1 MAGMSRGA
9 RTSTRGVRPVLAMAL
24 LALGVVAPAAAAQ
37 DSGGMPSASTPVG
50 ALRLADAIVPLGPTR
65 PPAIGDCPTGYI
77 AALVQDVVVDLA
89 GVRAMFEAAPPG
101 SGVAVVVDLPGGGS
115 LSFLADLV
123 TTYFLDANGDVIGS
137 SLVPGAPAP
146 VGTVSTALGWS
157 GRTFTAAGAS
167 DTSATFTVAD
177 DSMLGG
183 VNGPSG
189 SYGLEPGGA
198 DHRWYLIGTSLA
210 LPDGPS
216 EGDGS
221 TDPVVVAPSLTE
233 RAVMQQYRDLFGR
246 EADPEGLAFWSD
258 RLCRAAQT
266 FPGVV
271 ATLYSYPEAE
281 GYGTEVARLYFA
293 YFGRVP
299 DFGGLLYWIGERR
312 AGRPLADVSY
322 DFFASDEFQ
331 ALRSTVPT
339 DGQFVDDAYRRVLE
353 RPSDPGG
360 RSWWIAQL
368 GAGLSRWDMVTTFS
382 ESPEGRSV
390 KFGDVNTSVLYGYLV
405 RRAPDPGGF
414 EYWEGRLEPD
424 AVNAARAG
432 LIGALLDSDEYA
444 ARFP

>member
-1 MAGMSRGA
+1 
-9 RTSTRGVRPVLAMAL
+9 MAL
-24 LALGVVAPAAAAQ
+24 LALGAVAPAAAAQ
-37 DSGGMPSASTPVG
+37 DSGGTPSASTPVG
-50 ALRLADAIVPLGPTR
+50 PLRVADAVVPLGPAR
-65 PPAIGDCPTGYI
+65 PPAIGDCPTPRYI

-115 LSFLADLV
+115 RSFLADLV
-123 TTYFLDANGDVIGS
+123 STYFLDANGDVIGS

-146 VGTVSTALGWS
+146 VGTVSTTLGWS
-157 GRTFTAAGAS
+157 GRTFTVS
-167 DTSATFTVAD
+167 D

-183 VNGPSG
+183 VYGPSG
-189 SYGLEPGGA
+189 SYQLEPGGA
-198 DHRWYLIGTSLA
+198 DHRWYLVGT
-210 LPDGPS
+210 
-216 EGDGS
+216 
-221 TDPVVVAPSLTE
+221 TIDPGAVAPSLTE

-258 RLCRAAQT
+258 RVCRAAQT

-293 YFGRVP
+293 YFERVP

-322 DFFASDEFQ
+322 DFFASDEFE
-331 ALRSTVPT
+331 ALSSTVPT
-339 DGQFVDDAYRRVLE
+339 DGQFVDAAYRRVLD

-360 RSWWIAQL
+360 RSSWIAQL
-368 GAGLSRWDMVTTFS
+368 GAGLSRWDMVTAFS

-390 KFGDVNTSVLYGYLV
+390 TFGAANTSVLYAYLV

-414 EYWEGRLEPD
+414 EYWEGRLVPD
-424 AVNAARAG
+424 AVNATRAG